1 MFFTY
6 AALYIIAFLSA
17 LTYNTPMENN
27 SKARARQG
35 ALTSVI
41 GIICNIVLAA
51 AKITVGLL
59 FGLVS
64 VTADG
69 FNNLS
74 DCGSSIV
81 SLVSFYIAEK
91 PADKE
96 HPFGHRRAEYIA
108 SMITGFLV
116 LFVAAELFIESINK
130 ITGGAAAETSV
141 IVYIVLGASVAVK
154 ACMFAFYKIKAKS
167 LSSDALNAAAV
178 DSLCD
183 CAATSAVIIGILILQ
198 FTGFQAD
205 GWAGILVAL
214 FILWQGIGI
223 FKDAGSKLL
232 GQAPDET
239 LVEDLKKTI
248 VSKNKVL
255 GIHDLHIYCY
265 GNDAYFATV
274 HVEMDA
280 ALPPLESHEILD
292 ALEIEVKEKLGV
304 SLTAHLDPIDLNDS
318 EARELEAKVA
328 DVIKKDVSPDLRIH
342 DFRLIRGAVDKAIF
356 DAVAPFDCKIKD
368 EDLRTAIEI
377 AVGAIGKY
385 IPVVTIERE

>member
-1 MFFTY
+1 
-6 AALYIIAFLSA
+6 
-17 LTYNTPMENN
+17 MENN

-130 ITGGAAAETSV
+130 ITGGAAAETSD

-265 GNDAYFATV
+265 GNNAYFATV

-318 EARELEAKVA
+318 EALELEAKVA

>member
-1 MFFTY
+1 MFLMR

-130 ITGGAAAETSV
+130 ITGGAAAETSD

-292 ALEIEVKEKLGV
+292 ALEIEVKENLGV

>member
-1 MFFTY
+1 MFLMR

-130 ITGGAAAETSV
+130 ITGGAAAETSD

>member
-1 MFFTY
+1 MFLMR

-265 GNDAYFATV
+265 GNNAYFATV

-280 ALPPLESHEILD
+280 ALPPLESHAILD

>member
-1 MFFTY
+1 MR

>member
-1 MFFTY
+1 MFFTH

-17 LTYNTPMENN
+17 LTYNTSMENN

>member
-1 MFFTY
+1 MFLMR

>member
-1 MFFTY
+1 M
-6 AALYIIAFLSA
+6 
-17 LTYNTPMENN
+17 
-27 SKARARQG
+27 
-35 ALTSVI
+35 
-41 GIICNIVLAA
+41 
-51 AKITVGLL
+51 
-59 FGLVS
+59 
-64 VTADG
+64 
-69 FNNLS
+69 
-74 DCGSSIV
+74 
-81 SLVSFYIAEK
+81 
-91 PADKE
+91 
-96 HPFGHRRAEYIA
+96 
-108 SMITGFLV
+108 
-116 LFVAAELFIESINK
+116 
-130 ITGGAAAETSV
+130 
-141 IVYIVLGASVAVK
+141 
-154 ACMFAFYKIKAKS
+154 
-167 LSSDALNAAAV
+167 
-178 DSLCD
+178 
-183 CAATSAVIIGILILQ
+183 
-198 FTGFQAD
+198 
-205 GWAGILVAL
+205 
-214 FILWQGIGI
+214 
-223 FKDAGSKLL
+223 
-232 GQAPDET
+232 
-239 LVEDLKKTI
+239 VEDLKKTI

-280 ALPPLESHEILD
+280 ALPPLESHEIFD

>member
-51 AKITVGLL
+51 AKITVGHL